1 MKSVSVCQQSVCIT
15 KLKHLS
21 VSTVVFIRKKKR
33 SVSVSTVVCIT
44 KLKDLCVSSC
54 VYH

>member
-21 VSTVVFIRKKKR
+21 VSTFVCITKKKR

-44 KLKDLCVSSC
+44 KVKDLCVSGC